1 VKVLIIGSEGF
12 IGHALVK
19 HFSRK
24 NVQVFGVDIVS
35 QTLPNYFYINA
46 ASPDYNEVFQN
57 TSFDLCINASGAA
70 NVNLSE
76 VKPAWDYELN
86 THNVFK
92 MLEGIRK
99 FAPACKFIHLSSA
112 AVYGNPE
119 SLPIS
124 ESFPI
129 KPLSPYGFHKW
140 QSEILCQEFASVY
153 GVQSVVLRIFS
164 AFGPGLA
171 KQLFW
176 DLYQKSTASKNV
188 EIFGTGIETRDFI
201 FIDDIIR
208 AIEIISKASISQMV
222 INVAN
227 GEEISIKTAAK
238 TFFTHLDTGIDFSF
252 NGEVRK
258 GDPKNWQADISI
270 LKSLGYKQQVTFKQ
284 GIDQYCKWLKTEGNL
299 K

>member
-1 VKVLIIGSEGF
+1 MNVLIIGSEGF
-12 IGHALVK
+12 IGQALVN
-19 HFSRK
+19 HFRRK

-35 QTLPNYFYINA
+35 QTLPNYIFINA

-57 TSFDLCINASGAA
+57 TSFDVCINASGAA
-70 NVNLSE
+70 NVSFSE

-92 MLEGIRK
+92 MLDGIRK
-99 FAPACKFIHLSSA
+99 FAPSCKFIHLSSA

-140 QSEILCQEFASVY
+140 QSEILCQEFSSVY
-153 GVQSVVLRIFS
+153 GVKSLVLRIFS

-171 KQLFW
+171 KQFFW
-176 DLYQKSTASKNV
+176 DLYQKSKTSKNI
-188 EIFGTGIETRDFI
+188 EIFGTGTETRDFI
-201 FIDDIIR
+201 FIDDIIQ
-208 AIEIISKASISQMV
+208 AIEIVIQNPIAQTI

-227 GEEISIKTAAK
+227 GEEISTETAAI
-238 TFFTHLDTGIDFSF
+238 TFFTLLDKDIDFSF
-252 NGEVRK
+252 NGQVRK
-258 GDPKNWQADISI
+258 GDPKNWRADISI
-270 LKSLGYKQQVTFKQ
+270 LKSLGYEQQVTFKQ
-284 GIDQYCKWLKTEGNL
+284 GIVQYCKWLKSEDNFR
-299 K
+299 

>member
-1 VKVLIIGSEGF
+1 MKILIIGSEGF
-12 IGHALVK
+12 IGHALFK
-19 HFSRK
+19 HFMSK
-24 NVQVFGVDIVS
+24 KVQVIGVDIVS
-35 QTLPNYFYINA
+35 QTLPNYIFINA
-46 ASPDYNEVFQN
+46 ASPDYNDVFKN

-70 NVNLSE
+70 NVNFSN
-76 VKPAWDYELN
+76 KNPSWDYVLN
-86 THNVFK
+86 AHNVFK
-92 MLEGIRK
+92 MLDGIRK

-164 AFGPGLA
+164 AFGPGLS

-176 DLYQKSTASKNV
+176 DLYQKSKASKSV
-188 EIFGTGIETRDFI
+188 EIFGTGKETRDFI
-201 FIDDIIR
+201 FIDDIIQ
-208 AIEIISKASISQMV
+208 AIEIIIQTQNEQRI

-227 GEEISIKTAAK
+227 GEEISIETAAK
-238 TFFTHLDTGIDFSF
+238 IFFKHLDTSNDFSF
-252 NGEVRK
+252 NGQSRK
-258 GDPKNWQADISI
+258 GDPKNWRADISI
-270 LKSLGYKQQVTFKQ
+270 LKSMGYKQQITFKQ
-284 GIDQYCKWLKTEGNL
+284 GIDKYCKWLKSES
-299 K
+299 KFK